1 LVYLDDLDILTT
13 TTTPIDSV
21 TIFFGNIERRG
32 LPPFLVGDTVYVTKN
47 QDVESMPVR
56 GFVFTVIANAFNSIT
71 IAKPADWD
79 TTWAFSTIRLTG
91 AEYYPKTLVKTTV
104 APTNA
109 REALYYAELGP
120 GIRTNSTISY
130 GNTFNELL
138 RNIAVESL
146 TRDIFKLRT
155 ITVKD
160 SGGLIVKLIAGD
172 GRRGATGFIDTGA
185 VKKEPIQFWN

>member
-1 LVYLDDLDILTT
+1 
-13 TTTPIDSV
+13 
-21 TIFFGNIERRG
+21 
-32 LPPFLVGDTVYVTKN
+32 
-47 QDVESMPVR
+47 
-56 GFVFTVIANAFNSIT
+56 
-71 IAKPADWD
+71 
-79 TTWAFSTIRLTG
+79 
-91 AEYYPKTLVKTTV
+91 LVKTTV

-146 TRDIFKLRT
+146 TKDIFKLRT
-155 ITVKD
+155 ITVND
-160 SGGLIVKLIAGD
+160 SRGLIVKLIAGD

-185 VKKEPIQFWN
+185 PKKEPIQFWN